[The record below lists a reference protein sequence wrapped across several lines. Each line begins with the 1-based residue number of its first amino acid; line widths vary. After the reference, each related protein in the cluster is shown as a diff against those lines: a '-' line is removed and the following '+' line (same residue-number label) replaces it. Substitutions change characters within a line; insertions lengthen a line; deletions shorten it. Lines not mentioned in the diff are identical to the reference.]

1 MEKRRLAG
9 GGNEKGAR
17 QTLMKRLFV
26 FGTLIAALVIGL
38 ASGILI
44 PGTGG
49 QSDAGQY
56 RGGARLAVDKNLIDF
71 GTVRYGQF
79 VEARFHLKNVGDQPL
94 RLPASPPIEVV
105 EGC

>member
-1 MEKRRLAG
+1 
-9 GGNEKGAR
+9 
-17 QTLMKRLFV
+17 MKRLFV
-26 FGTLIAALVIGL
+26 FGTLSAALVIGL

-56 RGGARLAVDKNLIDF
+56 RGGARLSVDKDLIDF
-71 GTVRYGQF
+71 GVVRYDQF
-79 VEARFHLKNVGDQPL
+79 VEARFRLKNVGGQLLHLPSSPL
-94 RLPASPPIEVV
+94 IEVV